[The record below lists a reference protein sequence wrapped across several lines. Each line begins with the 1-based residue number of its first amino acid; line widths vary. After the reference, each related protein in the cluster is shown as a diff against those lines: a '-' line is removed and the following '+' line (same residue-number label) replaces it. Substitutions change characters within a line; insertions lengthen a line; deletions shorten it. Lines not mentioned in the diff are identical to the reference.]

1 MSILVSCHCCRARD
15 SLCSGIRAGRFWFLN
30 ASPPF
35 KLDAL
40 ISFLFC
46 PKFPSTVQCSCFTA
60 VASGFGGG

>member
-1 MSILVSCHCCRARD
+1 MSILVPCHCCRARD
-15 SLCSGIRAGRFWFLN
+15 SLCSGIRAGQFWFLN

-46 PKFPSTVQCSCFTA
+46 PKFPSTAQCSCFTA